1 MTCSREQESAPHV
14 VVSAEEFLSL
24 LKASGSYRS
33 GDNGSDPTRLPIWVD
48 YQKLKTAKQI
58 FKRNLFGLY
67 FCHLS
72 GLTTLVHVKSIL
84 EPLVETKQSASVAL
98 LFRRYLG
105 TLTHVKTWY
114 DGRVWVPE
122 DNAFKS
128 VMLVRKM
135 HRMVAEKLNAELEVG
150 VPLKISQYD
159 MLITQFA
166 FIGLAVL
173 MPKKFGIDWDDNELD
188 CVLHFWR
195 LIGYLLGVED
205 EYNLFSHPLPLI
217 KEMCG
222 IILEKDMKSAFTE
235 GGVGSGEKSSQ
246 SRQMSRGILESIRP
260 YVPLIRW
267 DSYLKYLANILD
279 CNEKN
284 MKLSFKANLVYNSMS
299 ITLRHLHRSDS
310 ISLVLNRLL
319 IRAIS
324 KAHRKRVKIAQRLEK
339 KYADYIL

>member
-1 MTCSREQESAPHV
+1 
-14 VVSAEEFLSL
+14 
-24 LKASGSYRS
+24 
-33 GDNGSDPTRLPIWVD
+33 
-48 YQKLKTAKQI
+48 
-58 FKRNLFGLY
+58 
-67 FCHLS
+67 LS

-84 EPLVETKQSASVAL
+84 EPLIETKQSASVAL

-114 DGRVWVPE
+114 DGEIWVPE
-122 DNAFKS
+122 NEAFKS

-135 HRMVAEKLNAELEVG
+135 HKMVAGKLNADLETG

-166 FIGLAVL
+166 FIGLVVL
-173 MPKKFGIDWDDNELD
+173 MPEKFGIHWNDEDLE

-195 LIGYLLGVED
+195 LVGYLLGIEE
-205 EYNLFSHPLPLI
+205 EYNLFSHTLHKI
-217 KEMCG
+217 KMMCQ
-222 IILEKDMKSAFTE
+222 IILEKDMKSAFE
-235 GGVGSGEKSSQ
+235 GGEKGGQ

-279 CNEKN
+279 CNEKSMQLN
-284 MKLSFKANLVYNSMS
+284 FKANLVYNSMTL
-299 ITLRHLHRSDS
+299 TLRHLHRSDAVAH
-310 ISLVLNRLL
+310 VLNRLL
-319 IRAIS
+319 IRAIR